1 MKNELLIFLFFLSA
15 DLAIAQNKQQVFPVV
30 ENSRYY
36 CNYEALLNEYSIDN
50 SQPIH
55 DKVDYILVSKTY
67 NKTFLI
73 ANEKVVRV
81 YPAVFGFRH
90 DQEKLFEGDYKTPEG
105 IYFISSKNNQSS
117 YHKALKISY
126 PNLKDAEYASRQG
139 KNPGFDILLHGLPN
153 PSKNPLKLIKNIY
166 ISQAQ
171 KYGIHWTQG
180 CVSFSNA
187 DIEEVFQLVSVNT
200 PIEICQFF
208 HWNRPE

>member
-1 MKNELLIFLFFLSA
+1 MKKRLILLNFFLNSV
-15 DLAIAQNKQQVFPVV
+15 LSFAQNKQQVFPVA

-81 YPAVFGFRH
+81 YPVVFGFRH

-105 IYFISSKNNQSS
+105 IYFISSKNDQSD
-117 YHKALKISY
+117 YYKALKISY
-126 PNLKDAEYASRQG
+126 PNVKDAEYAYSQG
-139 KNPGFDILLHGLPN
+139 KKPGLSG
-153 PSKNPLKLIKNIY
+153 
-166 ISQAQ
+166 
-171 KYGIHWTQG
+171 G
-180 CVSFSNA
+180 FS
-187 DIEEVFQLVSVNT
+187 
-200 PIEICQFF
+200 
-208 HWNRPE
+208 